1 MSFLYTLVTHL
12 LPIALLIFCF
22 YNLSLLI
29 YLAIKK
35 LFTPTADDHSKHVTE
50 SKIFSRLTDLIR
62 ALSSDSLQSVSSM
75 FYSAW
80 VSLHCFVVRLFLK
93 QSGLTFLQPLT
104 KHLVDSGDLSILS
117 EPGVFHD
124 MLTRPSFWRLLLEN
138 LHRISLLIVDD
149 RQQQVAFLTHC
160 VNPLLQQLIPGG
172 DLVIQHGRL
181 PDVLNHISS
190 WLDVSPARY
199 TLVSEALARMAS
211 GATLTHADL
220 RIMLDFSVD
229 IVSYCQCHDIFPT
242 IARIASDTQLGE
254 ATYDRRV
261 PGLLQQ
267 HAEHLQTDP
276 EGLEDFVLEEL
287 ERFLKRFP
295 SSCGR
300 LSCLSFTAFLSAYA
314 DWSCSVAQSDP
325 KPSIQPSIAT
335 PWGMLSHTVFFIF
348 QPLLSPF
355 THICQSA
362 QSKLVLCSRRESFW
376 RKLISRD
383 DLLTSLCKRVQWLA
397 NTWVFRQQIDS
408 NKTGLCASDIEHLLS
423 LFDMMIHILTSSHF
437 SQEERMII
445 ADFLAAV
452 CRGQLG
458 DFLIS
463 LERSER
469 VFASLSKLITALGPH
484 ITDEQQLSWSVPLLH
499 RMIYQDTDSKIPS
512 TKPSHTWL
520 TPLSNS
526 GGKYELA
533 PVSAELSR

>member
-1 MSFLYTLVTHL
+1 MRHL
-12 LPIALLIFCF
+12 RSSSSH
-22 YNLSLLI
+22 NR
-29 YLAIKK
+29 
-35 LFTPTADDHSKHVTE
+35 
-50 SKIFSRLTDLIR
+50 FS
-62 ALSSDSLQSVSSM
+62 
-75 FYSAW
+75 
-80 VSLHCFVVRLFLK
+80 
-93 QSGLTFLQPLT
+93 
-104 KHLVDSGDLSILS
+104 
-117 EPGVFHD
+117 
-124 MLTRPSFWRLLLEN
+124 
-138 LHRISLLIVDD
+138 
-149 RQQQVAFLTHC
+149 
-160 VNPLLQQLIPGG
+160 
-172 DLVIQHGRL
+172 
-181 PDVLNHISS
+181 
-190 WLDVSPARY
+190 
-199 TLVSEALARMAS
+199 
-211 GATLTHADL
+211 
-220 RIMLDFSVD
+220 
-229 IVSYCQCHDIFPT
+229 
-242 IARIASDTQLGE
+242 
-254 ATYDRRV
+254 
-261 PGLLQQ
+261 
-267 HAEHLQTDP
+267 
-276 EGLEDFVLEEL
+276 
-287 ERFLKRFP
+287 

-314 DWSCSVAQSDP
+314 DWSCSATTLAQSDSR
-325 KPSIQPSIAT
+325 PSIQHPIAT

-355 THICQSA
+355 THICQSV

-383 DLLTSLCKRVQWLA
+383 DLLTSLSKRVQWLA

-408 NKTGLCASDIEHLLS
+408 YKTGLCASDIEHLLS

-499 RMIYQDTDSKIPS
+499 RTIYQDTDSKIPS
-512 TKPSHTWL
+512 TKTSHTWL